1 MFARMLEDLGRS
13 IRRIGGFLA
22 LVVVISAIALIVA
35 VPLWYFSSN
44 FAAGYTIF
52 VFALLAAGILALLIG
67 RFVRLSREPGELR
80 LYFSGRILPIL
91 KTAAVV
97 VASIAVIYGIAVL
110 ISREHLLPAV
120 LSGVA
125 WLLLLGFLKYGR
137 RSKR

>member
-22 LVVVISAIALIVA
+22 LVVVIAAIALIVA

-52 VFALLAAGILALLIG
+52 VFTLLAAGILALLIG

-97 VASIAVIYGIAVL
+97 VASVAVIYGIALL

>member
-22 LVVVISAIALIVA
+22 LVVVIAAIALIVA

-52 VFALLAAGILALLIG
+52 VFTLLAAGILALLIG

-97 VASIAVIYGIAVL
+97 VASVAVIYGIALL

-120 LSGVA
+120 LSVVA
-125 WLLLLGFLKYGR
+125 WLLHKGFLKYGR